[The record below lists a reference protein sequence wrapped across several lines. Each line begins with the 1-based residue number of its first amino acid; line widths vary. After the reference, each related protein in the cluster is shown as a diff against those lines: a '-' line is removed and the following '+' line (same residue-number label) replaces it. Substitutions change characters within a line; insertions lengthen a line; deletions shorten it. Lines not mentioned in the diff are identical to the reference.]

1 MSQTCSPAS
10 VAMINTYQSSF
21 GKPPPPPPPLPP
33 RQHGGPQPVV
43 FMQPAASKNL
53 TWFLVSVMI
62 LQVLL
67 TLGGFVFLYHTRRPS
82 PEGKADF
89 QSSENL
95 HGSSRTLARMT
106 VEKPSEPALRRSGY
120 LQWDLKH
127 SERRNVN
134 YFYGSSWLTILQ
146 PGDYLVVSR
155 VTFSRRDPHTPL
167 ASSVKLRRGGGGG
180 GGGGEEEEA
189 EVQAKDTVAM
199 RAYCS
204 LAGSGSD
211 PQMCTTS
218 QVEVM
223 SLRRGEQLSVW
234 VEDLSLVDYT
244 RTATTFAVYKL

>member
-1 MSQTCSPAS
+1 
-10 VAMINTYQSSF
+10 MINTYQSSF
-21 GKPPPPPPPLPP
+21 GKPPPPLPP
-33 RQHGGPQPVV
+33 RQHGGLQPVV
-43 FMQPAASKNL
+43 FMQPTASKNL

-67 TLGGFVFLYHTRRPS
+67 TLGGFVFLYHTERRPS

-89 QSSENL
+89 QSSEKL

-106 VEKPSEPALRRSGY
+106 LEKPSQPALRRCY

-127 SERRNVN
+127 SVRRNIN
-134 YFYGSSWLTILQ
+134 YFYRSSCLTILQ
-146 PGDYLVVSR
+146 PGDYLVLSR

-180 GGGGEEEEA
+180 GDGGEEVEE
-189 EVQAKDTVAM
+189 EETVAM

-211 PQMCTTS
+211 PQMCTAS

-244 RTATTFAVYKL
+244 HTATTFGVYKL

>member
-67 TLGGFVFLYHTRRPS
+67 TLGGFVFLYHTQRRPS

-180 GGGGEEEEA
+180 GGGEEEE
-189 EVQAKDTVAM
+189 AKDTVAM